1 MCFNKFARKVEKKFI
16 DERELADIALL
27 DLSKCMI
34 QQELITA
41 KLAGLRSEEIWESRT
56 NSLAGSKWLNLRPL

>member
-41 KLAGLRSEEIWESRT
+41 KLSGLRSEEI
-56 NSLAGSKWLNLRPL
+56 SLRRIEN